1 MSIFSSYLGI
11 DLGTANTLVYLKGK
25 GIIIREPTVVA
36 VNNKTKEVIAVGNE
50 AKVMM
55 GRTPNSISVVRPLK
69 DGVIADFS
77 ITQSMLKYFIKRSSS
92 LFHSKPIVVICVPSG
107 VTEVEKEAVV
117 EATKNAGAK
126 DALLIEEPKAAA
138 LGANL
143 PIEEPSGCMV
153 VDIGGG
159 TSEVAVLSLEGI
171 VTTQSLRVAGDKI
184 DEAIS
189 NYIKKEHNL
198 LIGETTA
205 EEIKITIGAAYPREQ
220 ELAME
225 IRGREISKGLPKTIT
240 IYSSGITEAIREPV
254 AAIID
259 SIKYAL
265 ERTPPELAADIMDR
279 GIYLTGGGALLNGLD
294 KVIRLETGIPVFIA
308 ERPLDCVTFGT
319 AKVVESLDNP
329 RVKKL
334 LLGHK
339 KRTRY

>member
-1 MSIFSSYLGI
+1 MSIFSSFLGI
-11 DLGTANTLVYLKGK
+11 DLGTANTLVYAKGR

-36 VNNKTKEVIAVGNE
+36 VNTKSKAVVAVGNE
-50 AKVMM
+50 AKIMM
-55 GRTPNSISVVRPLK
+55 GRTPSAISVVRPLK

-77 ITQSMLKYFIKRSSS
+77 VTQSMLKYFISKSTSFLSSR
-92 LFHSKPIVVICVPSG
+92 PTVVICVPSG
-107 VTEVEKEAVV
+107 VTEVEKKAVV

-143 PIEEPSGCMV
+143 PISEPSGCMV

-159 TSEVAVLSLEGI
+159 TSEVAILSLEGI

-184 DEAIS
+184 DSSITD
-189 NYIKKEHNL
+189 YVKKEFNL

-205 EEIKITIGAAYPREQ
+205 EEVKITVGAAYPEEEERYI
-220 ELAME
+220 E
-225 IRGREISKGLPKTIT
+225 IRGRDLTEGLPKTIT
-240 IYSSGITEAIREPV
+240 MSSSCVIEAIKEDV
-254 AAIID
+254 AVIVD

-279 GIYLTGGGALLNGLD
+279 GIYLTGGGALLSGLD

-308 ERPLDCVTFGT
+308 ERPLDCVTLGT

-329 RVKKL
+329 KARKM
-334 LLGHK
+334 LLGYK
-339 KRTRY
+339 KYNR

>member
-11 DLGTANTLVYLKGK
+11 DLGTANTLVYVKGK
-25 GIIIREPTVVA
+25 GIVLREPTVVA
-36 VNNKTKEVIAVGNE
+36 VNSKTREVVAVGNA
-50 AKVMM
+50 AKTMM
-55 GRTPNSISVVRPLK
+55 GRTPAAISVVRPLK

-77 ITQSMLKYFIKRSSS
+77 ITQSMLKYFISKATSF
-92 LFHSKPIVVICVPSG
+92 LHSKPIVVICVPSG

-117 EATKNAGAK
+117 EATIKAGAK
-126 DALLIEEPKAAA
+126 AALLIEEPKAAA

-143 PIEEPSGCMV
+143 PIAEPSGCMV

-184 DEAIS
+184 DEAIV
-189 NYIKKEHNL
+189 NYVKKEYNL

-220 ELAME
+220 EAFME
-225 IRGREISKGLPKTIT
+225 IRGRDLTQGLPRTMKI
-240 IYSSGITEAIREPV
+240 SSTGVIEAIKEAV

-279 GIYLTGGGALLNGLD
+279 GIYLTGGGAMLSGLD

-308 ERPLDCVTFGT
+308 DKPLDCVTLGT

-329 RVKKL
+329 RARKM
-334 LLGHK
+334 LLGYK
-339 KRTRY
+339 KNHR

>member
-1 MSIFSSYLGI
+1 MNFFSSFLGI

-25 GIIIREPTVVA
+25 GIILREPTVVA
-36 VNNKTKEVIAVGNE
+36 VNNRTKEVVAVGNE

-55 GRTPNSISVVRPLK
+55 GRTPNSISVIRPLK

-77 ITQSMLKYFIKRSSS
+77 ITQSMLKYFIKRSSPA
-92 LFHSKPIVVICVPSG
+92 FHSKPIVVICVPSG
-107 VTEVEKEAVV
+107 VTEVEKEAVL
-117 EATKNAGAK
+117 EATRNAGAK
-126 DALLIEEPKAAA
+126 GVRLIEEPKAAA

-143 PIEEPSGCMV
+143 PIDEPSGCMI

-184 DEAIS
+184 DEAIIS
-189 NYIKKEHNL
+189 YVKKAYNL

-205 EEIKITIGAAYPREQ
+205 EDIKITIGAAYPE
-220 ELAME
+220 EKESYMD
-225 IRGREISKGLPKTIT
+225 IRGRDMKLGLPKTIT
-240 IYSSGITEAIREPV
+240 IPSSGITEAIKEPV

-279 GIYLTGGGALLNGLD
+279 GIYLTGGGALLAGLD
-294 KVIRLETGIPVFIA
+294 KTIRLETGIPVFIA
-308 ERPLDCVTFGT
+308 DRPLDCVTLGT
-319 AKVVESLDNP
+319 AKIVESLDNP
-329 RVKKL
+329 RARKM
-334 LLGHK
+334 LLGQK
-339 KRTRY
+339 K